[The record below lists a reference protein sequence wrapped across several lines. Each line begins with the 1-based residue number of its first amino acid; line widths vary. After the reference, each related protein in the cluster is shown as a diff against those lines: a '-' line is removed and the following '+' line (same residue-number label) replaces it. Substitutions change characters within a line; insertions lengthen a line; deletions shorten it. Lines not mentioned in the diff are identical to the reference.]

1 VASVSRRLFFL
12 LLELAVGTE
21 NDNGKP
27 QEKVDDIERP
37 IRLFVIQVIHSGVY
51 AISYDATEKT

>member
-1 VASVSRRLFFL
+1 

-27 QEKVDDIERP
+27 QEKVDDMERP